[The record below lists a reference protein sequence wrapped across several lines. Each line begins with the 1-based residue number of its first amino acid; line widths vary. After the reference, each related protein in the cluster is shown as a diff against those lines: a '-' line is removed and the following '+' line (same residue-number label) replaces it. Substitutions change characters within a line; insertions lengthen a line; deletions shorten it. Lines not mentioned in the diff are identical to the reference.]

1 MLGNVL
7 YDLYAKAY
15 EESNTGVDSWEDLE
29 DKDKFVWNRLA
40 ELATQPAPIVD
51 GQPCKG
57 MNCGT
62 TTGTDHSL
70 ECQAEHAAAIAGDR
84 FVKPL
89 TTAQAIALGREC
101 AIEEKN
107 NLCEPDGMVTYDYLL
122 DAEADKTWTPHGW
135 VINAI
140 LKANGGE

>member
-1 MLGNVL
+1 MSILIQTVAQRQAVRSVG
-7 YDLYAKAY
+7 
-15 EESNTGVDSWEDLE
+15 
-29 DKDKFVWNRLA
+29 
-40 ELATQPAPIVD
+40 

-70 ECQAEHAAAIAGDR
+70 ECQAEHAAAIAGGR

-89 TTAQAIALGREC
+89 TWGDAVQLARSAARNANTVERAAY
-101 AIEEKN
+101 K
-107 NLCEPDGMVTYDYLL
+107 YLQNV
-122 DAEADKTWTPHGW
+122 DVKWHPHEWT
-135 VINAI
+135 VKAI